1 MAPDVVER
9 ATELTPEDAVL
20 SGKRS
25 VLGAK
30 GVQRNIQHGN
40 EAMDLSNYSGYEKSN
55 SSRSASP
62 ASSENEGRWADAT
75 AA

>member
-20 SGKRS
+20 SGKRP

-30 GVQRNIQHGN
+30 GVQRNVQHGN
-40 EAMDLSNYSGYEKSN
+40 EAMDLSNYPGNEKSN
-55 SSRSASP
+55 
-62 ASSENEGRWADAT
+62 
-75 AA
+75 